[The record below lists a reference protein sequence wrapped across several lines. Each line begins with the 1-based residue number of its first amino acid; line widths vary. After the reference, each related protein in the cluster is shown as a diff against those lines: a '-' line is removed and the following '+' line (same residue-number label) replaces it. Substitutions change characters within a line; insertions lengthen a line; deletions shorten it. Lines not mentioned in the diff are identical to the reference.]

1 MRLNHTSTKATRL
14 RPPQHVQRGV
24 TLIEL
29 LVGLSIGLMVI
40 AVAMGA
46 LMVSRGVSG
55 TVSDASTIQQQAAY
69 AMRVI
74 GQQIR
79 QAGSLYLNPD
89 PVGGAMANPLNPV
102 IFETDAQDT
111 GSTPISFSQA
121 ETIGA
126 TSATEV
132 TSTFRRYLDA
142 VYVSPNPTSLVRNCL
157 GGPEDSAVNATQQ
170 AVVSAFALHPAT
182 ATLRCTG
189 NGVGPQPIVQNV
201 ADFQVRYMLQLPI
214 ATGTAVRYLTYDE
227 MALLAPDAWRSVQG
241 VEVCLVL
248 YGAEAIDMPAPA
260 NAADPQGTYVG
271 CDGTR
276 VDMTSLASPRT
287 RRMHM
292 VFRNVFQLRS
302 QGLLRVDS

>member
-1 MRLNHTSTKATRL
+1 MHLNQTPTKATRL
-14 RPPQHVQRGV
+14 RPPRHEQRGV

-69 AMRVI
+69 AMRVL

-89 PVGGAMANPLNPV
+89 PLGGAIADPLNPV

-111 GSTPISFSQA
+111 GSTNVSFRQA

-126 TSATEV
+126 TSATEI

-142 VYVSPNPTSLVRNCL
+142 VFVSANPTSLVRNCL
-157 GGPEDSAVNATQQ
+157 GGPEDSAANATQQ
-170 AVVSAFALHPAT
+170 AIVSAFELHAAT

-189 NGVGPQPIVQNV
+189 NGIGPQPIVQNV
-201 ADFQVRYMLQLPI
+201 ADFQVRYMQQFPI
-214 ATGTAVRYLTYDE
+214 PTGTSVRYLAHDE
-227 MALLAPDAWRSVQG
+227 VTDWRSVQG

-248 YGAEAIDMPAPA
+248 YGTEIIDIPAPDA
-260 NAADPQGTYVG
+260 GTPEQGTYVG
-271 CDGTR
+271 CDGNR

>member
-89 PVGGAMANPLNPV
+89 PMGGAMANPLNPV
-102 IFETDAQDT
+102 IFETDAKDT

-121 ETIGA
+121 ETISA
-126 TSATEV
+126 PSATEV
-132 TSTFRRYLDA
+132 TSTFRRYLDT
-142 VYVSPNPTSLVRNCL
+142 VYVSANPTSLVRNCL
-157 GGPEDSAVNATQQ
+157 GGPEDSAANATQQ
-170 AVVSAFALHPAT
+170 AMVSAFALHPAT

-201 ADFQVRYMLQLPI
+201 ADFQVRYMQQLPI
-214 ATGTAVRYLTYDE
+214 PTGTSVRYLAHDE
-227 MALLAPDAWRSVQG
+227 VTDWRSVQG

-248 YGAEAIDMPAPA
+248 YGTEIIDMPAPT

-271 CDGTR
+271 CDGNR
-276 VDMTSLASPRT
+276 VDMTSLATPRT

>member
-1 MRLNHTSTKATRL
+1 MRLNQTSTKATRL
-14 RPPQHVQRGV
+14 RMPQHKQRGV

-69 AMRVI
+69 AIRVI
-74 GQQIR
+74 GQQMR
-79 QAGSLYLNPD
+79 QAGSLFLNPSLGG
-89 PVGGAMANPLNPV
+89 GGADPLNPV

-111 GSTPISFSQA
+111 GSTSMSFSQA

-126 TSATEV
+126 PSATEV

-142 VYVSPNPTSLVRNCL
+142 VYVSANPTSLVRNCL
-157 GGPEDSAVNATQQ
+157 GGPEDSAANATQQ
-170 AVVSAFALHPAT
+170 AIVSAFELDGAS
-182 ATLRCTG
+182 LRCTG

-201 ADFQVRYMLQLPI
+201 ADFQVRYMQQLPI
-214 ATGTAVRYLTYDE
+214 PTGTAVRYLAHDQVTD
-227 MALLAPDAWRSVQG
+227 WRSVQG

-248 YGAEAIDMPAPA
+248 YGTEAIDMPAPA
-260 NAADPQGTYVG
+260 NATDPQGTYVG
-271 CDGTR
+271 CDGNR